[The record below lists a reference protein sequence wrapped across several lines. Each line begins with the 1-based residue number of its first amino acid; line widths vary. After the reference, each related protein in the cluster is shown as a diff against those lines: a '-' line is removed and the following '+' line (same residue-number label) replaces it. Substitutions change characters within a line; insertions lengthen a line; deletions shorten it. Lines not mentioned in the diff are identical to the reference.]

1 MIILRT
7 SHFSLQQNGKMI
19 EKVIEKLDKSGV
31 EDYEIVKK
39 IPLDVISITM
49 DLGKTKIYI
58 PRDYEY
64 SQYDID
70 DFVRDLVPYAKTRTV
85 YDRNIYVMTIS
96 IPLKLDQF
104 CKIIDFIAKE
114 WEFCSIIVNNE

>member
-7 SHFSLQQNGKMI
+7 KRFSFQSGKMI
-19 EKVIEKLDKSGV
+19 EKVVEKLDKAGV

-39 IPLDVISITM
+39 IPIDVISVTL
-49 DLGKTKIYI
+49 DLNSVKIYI

-70 DFVRDLVPYAKTRTV
+70 DFIRDLIPYARTRTV
-85 YDRNIYVMTIS
+85 YDRNIYVMTVS
-96 IPLKLDQF
+96 TSMKVEQF
-104 CKIIDFIAKE
+104 CKLVQFIADE
-114 WEFCSIIVNNE
+114 WEFCSIIMNND